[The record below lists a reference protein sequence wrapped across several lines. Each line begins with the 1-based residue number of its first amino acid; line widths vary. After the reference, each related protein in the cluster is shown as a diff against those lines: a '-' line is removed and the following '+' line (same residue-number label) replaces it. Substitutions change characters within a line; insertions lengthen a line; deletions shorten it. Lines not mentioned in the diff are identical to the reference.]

1 MTARTYDLRGRRAL
15 VTGASSGIGAAIARE
30 LGSRGCHLVLAA
42 RRRGRME
49 ELGRA
54 IAASHSVEV
63 HVVET
68 DLLAPDG
75 PAALIADVA
84 ALGVEVD
91 VLVNNAGVGLY
102 GDGVDHDWADEE
114 RMIRLDVLALAEL
127 TKHHAREMRAR
138 GHGRILQVASTAAF
152 QPCPG
157 YAAYG
162 ACKAFV
168 LHHAEALAEE
178 LRDTGVRITALCP
191 GSTNTEFFEVSG
203 NVRNALQVSTSL
215 EPEVVARA
223 GVDALRRGERV
234 RVPGL
239 ANKLTST
246 AVRLLPRRL
255 QAFMARKVLE

>member
-1 MTARTYDLRGRRAL
+1 MTRRDYDLPGRRAL

-30 LGSRGCHLVLAA
+30 LARRGCHVILAA
-42 RRRGRME
+42 RRRDRME
-49 ELGRA
+49 ELGRE
-54 IAASHSVEV
+54 IATEASVEV
-63 HVVET
+63 DVIES
-68 DLLAPDG
+68 DLVAPGG
-75 PAALIADVA
+75 PAALIAAVA
-84 ALGVEVD
+84 SLGRTVD
-91 VLVNNAGVGLY
+91 VLVNNAGVGIH
-102 GDGVDHDWADEE
+102 GDGVSHDWEAEE

-127 TKHHAREMRAR
+127 TKHYAREMRAR

-162 ACKAFV
+162 AAKAFV

-178 LRDTGVRITALCP
+178 LRGTGVRITALCP

-203 NVRNALQVSTSL
+203 NVRNSLQKGTSL
-215 EPEVVARA
+215 EPEAVARA
-223 GVDALRRGERV
+223 GVDALRRAERI

-239 ANKLTST
+239 ANKVSST

-255 QAFMARKVLE
+255 QAILARKVLE